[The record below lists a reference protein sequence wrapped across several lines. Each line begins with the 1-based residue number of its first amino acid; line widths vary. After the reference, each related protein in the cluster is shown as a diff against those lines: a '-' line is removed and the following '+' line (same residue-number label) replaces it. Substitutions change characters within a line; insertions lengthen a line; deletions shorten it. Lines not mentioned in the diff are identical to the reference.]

1 MLYLLQVRRMIE
13 EKLGWR
19 PAEEWR
25 NFEFSRL
32 SEQIFDATGVSLS
45 ATTLKRIFGKVNYQ
59 SFPSTATLNTLSL
72 FLGYGSWMDFK
83 TRTSRL
89 QAVNGET
96 KPVKKSKPVI
106 RKTIILVLLLL
117 ICISVLLSA
126 ILLPRSGRPAFPDP
140 EGVVFKSRSLS
151 EGLPNTVV
159 FNVDLK
165 QIGADHIRIQ
175 QSWDSTRTI
184 PLGRGQTE
192 ATGFYYY
199 PGYYRAKLI
208 ADEKVIREHDLF
220 IRSEKWMATLD
231 LEPVPTYIKPADLL
245 FDQEMTVS
253 GQVLKAVSKFEKPVF
268 LTYHLVKP
276 FQDLRSDNFT
286 METSLKNTY
295 REGAA
300 VCQTAKIFILG
311 TNGAFIIPFSI
322 PGCVSNINL
331 KFYQTYLD
339 GRSHDLSP
347 FGTDLSDWNKVRIE
361 VKNRHVRIFLKDKLI
376 REQDYQA
383 DAGAIAGL
391 RISFLG
397 AGAVQYV
404 HLLDG
409 AGRPVYMQ
417 EFGGEQAANLH

>member
-1 MLYLLQVRRMIE
+1 MLYLLQVRKMIE

-25 NFEFSRL
+25 NFEFTRL
-32 SEQIFDATGVSLS
+32 SDLIFDATGVSLS

-83 TRTSRL
+83 SRTTRF
-89 QAVNGET
+89 QAVQEET
-96 KPVKKSKPVI
+96 KPVEKSKPVI
-106 RKTIILVLLLL
+106 RKTVSLTLLLL
-117 ICISVLLSA
+117 LCASVLLSA
-126 ILLPRSGRPAFPDP
+126 ILLPRSGRHAFPNP
-140 EGVVFKSRSLS
+140 GNVVFKSRLLS

-159 FNVDLK
+159 FNVDMK
-165 QIGADHIRIQ
+165 QMSTDHIRIQ
-175 QSWDSTRTI
+175 QSWDSTKTI
-184 PLGRGQTE
+184 PLRNGQTE

-208 ADEKVIREHDLF
+208 ADEKVIKEHDLF

-245 FDQEMTVS
+245 FDHAMTVS
-253 GQVLKAVSKFEKPVF
+253 GPVLKEVAKFEKPVF

-276 FQDLRSDNFT
+276 FKGLQSDNFT

-311 TNGAFIIPFSI
+311 TNGAFVIPFSI
-322 PGCVSNINL
+322 PGCVSDINL
-331 KFYQTYLD
+331 KLYQTYLD

-347 FGTDLSDWNKVRIE
+347 FGTDLSDWNKVRLE

-391 RISFLG
+391 RFSFLG
-397 AGAVQYV
+397 AGAVRYV
-404 HLLDG
+404 HVFDG
-409 AGRPVYMQ
+409 AGRPVHV
-417 EFGGEQAANLH
+417 EDFSGE